1 VTQKKKGH
9 EDNTVDNEGEEDPVS
24 PEVCNIAK
32 KLVFIDNYNEVNCMF
47 CGGKVIKF
55 KSLVPCDI

>member
-32 KLVFIDNYNEVNCMF
+32 KLQCLLIIIMKLIVCFVE
-47 CGGKVIKF
+47 GR
-55 KSLVPCDI
+55 SLNLKH